1 MKRMYLML
9 LVLIISIPALA
20 QQNTTLFDQ
29 LTEKYADTEGFS
41 ANLITSDLFDLYIK
55 KRNIEETSPV
65 FDALKKLDRIM
76 LISQGNYF
84 GKTIGQPVAETGKST
99 EKDQV
104 HAAILDFY
112 KKSGYTLLKTEKRMG
127 EDIKVYIKK
136 NQEKTNALALITNSS
151 FSASLVELQGD
162 IDLKTVG
169 ELNKALNLKGLENL
183 YKIDSNSQFGFVSGT
198 GFSPMRIEEFAAQ
211 QSEMA
216 RKHSQLSK
224 EQQAAFEDQARAMA
238 EKQMQLAD
246 KYREMSEKYG
256 REPIFLSYPGDTNT
270 VYYIDGKKV
279 KAKEIKELDKSKI
292 GSVEIDKAEKEG
304 DKTTVRIKTK
314 K

>member
-1 MKRMYLML
+1 MKRMYLMM
-9 LVLIISIPALA
+9 LVVILSIPAFA

-65 FDALKKLDRIM
+65 FDALKKLDRITV
-76 LISQGNYF
+76 ISQSSYL
-84 GKTIGQPVAETGKST
+84 GKTVGQPVAETTKNI

-127 EDIKVYIKK
+127 EDIKVFIKK

-151 FSASLVELQGD
+151 YSSSLIELQGD

-198 GFSPMRIEEFAAQ
+198 GFSPMRIEEFAVQ

-224 EQQAAFEDQARAMA
+224 EQLAAFEDQGRAMA
-238 EKQMQLAD
+238 EKQMLLAE

>member
-1 MKRMYLML
+1 MKRMYLLML
-9 LVLIISIPALA
+9 VVILSIPALA

-65 FDALKKLDRIM
+65 FDALKKLDRITV
-76 LISQGNYF
+76 ISQSSYL
-84 GKTIGQPVAETGKST
+84 GKTVGQPVAENTKNT

-104 HAAILDFY
+104 HAVILDFY

-127 EDIKVYIKK
+127 EDIKVFIKK
-136 NQEKTNALALITNSS
+136 NQEKTNALALITKSS
-151 FSASLVELQGD
+151 YSASLVELQGE

-246 KYREMSEKYG
+246 KYREMWEKYG

>member
-1 MKRMYLML
+1 ML
-9 LVLIISIPALA
+9 LVLIVSIPALA

-41 ANLITSDLFDLYIK
+41 ANLITSDMFDLYIK
-55 KRNIEETSPV
+55 KRNIEESSPV

-76 LISQGNYF
+76 VISQSNF
-84 GKTIGQPVAETGKST
+84 FSKTAGQTVNETAKNN

-104 HAAILDFY
+104 HAAILDYY
-112 KKSGYTLLKTEKRMG
+112 KKGGYTLLKTEKRMG
-127 EDIKVYIKK
+127 EDVKVFVKK
-136 NQEKTNALALITNSS
+136 SQEKTNALALITNSS

-169 ELNKALNLKGLENL
+169 ELNKALNMKGLENL
-183 YKIDSNSQFGFVSGT
+183 YKIDSNSQFYGFTTGT
-198 GFSPMRIEEFAAQ
+198 AFSPEKIEEYAAQ
-211 QSEMA
+211 QGELA

-224 EQQAAFEDQARAMA
+224 EQQAAIEDQARAMA
-238 EKQMQLAD
+238 EKQMVMAK
-246 KYREMSEKYG
+246 KYQEMSEKYG

-270 VYYIDGKKV
+270 VYYIDGKKT

-292 GSVEIDKAEKEG
+292 ESVEINKAEKEG
-304 DKTTVRIKTK
+304 DKTTVKIKTK

>member
-1 MKRMYLML
+1 MKKMYLML
-9 LVLIISIPALA
+9 LVVVISLPALA
-20 QQNTTLFDQ
+20 QQYTTLFDQ
-29 LTEKYADTEGFS
+29 LTDEYADTEGFS
-41 ANLITSDLFDLYIK
+41 ANLITRDLFDLYIK

-76 LISQGNYF
+76 VISQSSF
-84 GKTIGQPVAETGKST
+84 WGKTVGQTAAESTKNT

-127 EDIKVYIKK
+127 EDIKVFIKK

-169 ELNKALNLKGLENL
+169 ELNKAMNLKGLENL
-183 YKIDSNSQFGFVSGT
+183 YKIDSNNQYGFITGT
-198 GFSPMRIEEFAAQ
+198 AYPPVKIEEFAARQ
-211 QSEMA
+211 GEMA
-216 RKHSQLSK
+216 IKYSQLSK
-224 EQQAAFEDQARAMA
+224 EQQAAFEDQARVLA
-238 EKQMQLAD
+238 EKQMQMAE
-246 KYREMSEKYG
+246 KYREMYEKYG

-292 GSVEIDKAEKEG
+292 GSVEIDKAEKAG

>member
-9 LVLIISIPALA
+9 VVLIISLPAIA

-29 LTEKYADTEGFS
+29 LTDKYADTEGFS

-65 FDALKKLDRIM
+65 FDALKKLDHIM
-76 LISQGNYF
+76 VISQSSF
-84 GKTIGQPVAETGKST
+84 LGKTVGETAAETNKDN
-99 EKDQV
+99 EKDEV

-127 EDIKVYIKK
+127 EDIKVFIKK

-183 YKIDSNSQFGFVSGT
+183 YKIDSNSQYGFVSGT
-198 GFSPMRIEEFAAQ
+198 GFSPMRIEEFAVQ

-238 EKQMQLAD
+238 EKQMQLAE

-279 KAKEIKELDKSKI
+279 KAKEIKDLDKSKI

-304 DKTTVRIKTK
+304 DKTTVKIKTK